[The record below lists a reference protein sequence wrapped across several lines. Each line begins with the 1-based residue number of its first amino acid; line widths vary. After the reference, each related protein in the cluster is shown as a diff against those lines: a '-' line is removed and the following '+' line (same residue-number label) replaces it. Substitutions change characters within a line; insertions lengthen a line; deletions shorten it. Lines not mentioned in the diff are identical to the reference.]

1 MRPLEL
7 KLHDGSVLALRM
19 GHQVGGWMA
28 EEDKGERFAQCSAC
42 DRYMAVDM
50 ESDQPWGWIL
60 RNRCPRRHMA

>member
-1 MRPLEL
+1 MHLGL
-7 KLHDGSVLALRM
+7 VLAHSM
-19 GHQVGGWMA
+19 GHAVREWMRD
-28 EEDKGERFAQCSAC
+28 EDKGERFAQCSAC